1 MGGMAI
7 IPHRG
12 FPYGLP
18 GDARN
23 LPNGRARHS
32 PFYRL
37 GLTTVIDTGDDG
49 LRGKG
54 EGGSGSGTVKA
65 GGGAAQ
71 RARGW

>member
-23 LPNGRARHS
+23 LPKGGARHCT
-32 PFYRL
+32 FHRL
-37 GLTTVIDTGDDG
+37 CLTTAIDTGDDG
-49 LRGKG
+49 VRGKG
-54 EGGSGSGTVKA
+54 EGGSGSGTV
-65 GGGAAQ
+65 
-71 RARGW
+71 RARG